1 MFKNYVKIAL
11 RNLTRNRSNSIIN
24 VLGLS
29 IGIACCLLIMLWV
42 FDEISYDNWN
52 SKADRTYRLAAE
64 INFAGSH
71 QTYAVAPAPL
81 ASALMSDF
89 PEVEKAVRFRNY
101 GSSLVKR
108 EFENFKEERIIYSDS
123 TLFDIFDLNLIA
135 GDKSALSQPNSV
147 VISESMKSKYFK
159 NETALG
165 KTLTFD
171 NNQTYE
177 VTGVIEDMP
186 ENSHFI
192 FDFFVS
198 LIGMEEAENGVWVSH
213 NFHTYFVLGEGVDPD
228 SFRDKMFP
236 HFIEK
241 YIGPQ
246 LETIAGLNYEQLLES
261 GAYINYFFQPLRDI
275 HLHSDL
281 TVELAPNGSIQYV
294 WIFLSAA
301 LFILLIACVNFMN
314 LTTAQ
319 SSMRAKEIGVRKV
332 MGSLK
337 SNLIGQFLSESIL
350 LTSVAFVLGIF
361 ITQMMLPGY
370 NELANKS
377 LTIPYSSPIFWMSS
391 LLGIVVI
398 GLLAGSYPAFYL
410 SSFKPIHT
418 IAGKVSKGRSNTS
431 LRNGL
436 VVFQFLIAAILI
448 VATIGIQKQ
457 MNFVQNKKMGFDR
470 EQVLII
476 NDAYALGNNTKA
488 YKTKISEHPKILSS
502 TFSGYLPIPSFRSDS
517 PLCKSTEMREDN
529 CVAMQIWDVDEDYIE
544 TMGMTILEGRDFNIN
559 MPTDSQS
566 IIINETAA
574 RLFGLEDPLGKTI
587 YGNYGLADPNS
598 PGQMIPVK
606 IIGVVED
613 FHFESL
619 RENIRALSLVLSP
632 SYGSLSIKLA
642 PGAPQETIAFLEETW
657 KETAPGQPFSYSF
670 MDESY
675 NSMYQTELRVGTIFR
690 LFSGLGIFIACLGL
704 FGLAAFATERRSRE
718 IGIRKVLGAST
729 LGIISLL
736 SKDFLRLVFL
746 ALIFSVPIA
755 WYLMN
760 EWLANFA
767 YSVSIDTWMFLLAGL
782 LAILIA
788 SFTVSYHSLKAAWQ
802 NPVHSLRTE

>member
-1 MFKNYVKIAL
+1 MFKNYFKIAI
-11 RNLTRNRSNSIIN
+11 RNLTRNRSNSVIN

-29 IGIACCLLIMLWV
+29 IGIACCLLILLWV

-52 SKADRTYRLAAE
+52 SKADRTFRLAAE
-64 INFAGSH
+64 INFGGSH

-101 GSSLVKR
+101 GSSLIKR
-108 EFENFKEERIIYSDS
+108 EFENYKERRIIYSDS
-123 TLFDIFDLNLIA
+123 TLFDIFDLNLIS

-147 VISESMKSKYFK
+147 VISESMQSKYFDD
-159 NETALG
+159 EIALG

-177 VTGVIEDMP
+177 ITGVIEDMP

-198 LIGMEEAENGVWVSH
+198 LIGMPEAENGVWVSH
-213 NFHTYFVLGEGVDPD
+213 NFQTYFILKDGVNPD
-228 SFRDKMFP
+228 SFREKMFP
-236 HFIEK
+236 HLVEK

-246 LETIAGLNYEQLLES
+246 LETMAGLNYEQLLES
-261 GAYINYFFQPLRDI
+261 GAFINYFFQPLRDI

-281 TVELAPNGSIQYV
+281 VVELAPNGSIQYV

-332 MGSLK
+332 MGSMK
-337 SNLIGQFLSESIL
+337 SNLVGQFLSESIL
-350 LTSVAFVLGIF
+350 LTSVAFVIGIIF
-361 ITQMMLPGY
+361 TQMMLPAY

-377 LTIPYSSPIFWMSS
+377 LSIPYSSPLFWLVS
-391 LLGIVVI
+391 LGGIGAI

-418 IAGKVSKGRSNTS
+418 LAGKVSKGKSNTS

-436 VVFQFLIAAILI
+436 VVFQFLIAAVLI

-457 MNFVQNKKMGFDR
+457 MNFVQNKKMGFER

-476 NDAYALGNNTKA
+476 DDAYALGNNTKA
-488 YKTKISEHPKILSS
+488 YKRQITEHPSILSA
-502 TFSGYLPIPSFRSDS
+502 TYSGFLPVPSSRSDS

-529 CVAMQIWDVDEDYIE
+529 CVAMQIWDVDEDYIQ
-544 TMGMTILEGRDFNIN
+544 TMGMTLLDGRNFNID
-559 MPTDSQS
+559 MATDSLAV
-566 IIINETAA
+566 IINETAA
-574 RLFGLEDPLGKTI
+574 TLFGMEDPVGQTI
-587 YGNYGLADPNS
+587 YGNQGFADPNAPS
-598 PGQMIPVK
+598 QMNPVK

-619 RENIRALSLVLSP
+619 RENIRALSFVLSP
-632 SYGSLSIKLA
+632 SYGSLSVKLS
-642 PGAPQETIAFLEETW
+642 PGDPKETIAFLEEIW
-657 KETAPGQPFSYSF
+657 KETAPGQPFSYAF
-670 MDESY
+670 MDDSY
-675 NSMYQTELRVGTIFR
+675 DRMYQTELRVGTIFR

-704 FGLAAFATERRSRE
+704 FGLAAFATERRTRE
-718 IGIRKVLGAST
+718 IGIRKVLGATT

-736 SKDFLRLVFL
+736 SKDFLRLVLL
-746 ALIFSVPIA
+746 ALVIAVPVA

-767 YSVSIDTWMFLLAGL
+767 YSVSIDTWIFLLAGI

-788 SFTVSYHSLKAAWQ
+788 SFTVSFHSLKAARA